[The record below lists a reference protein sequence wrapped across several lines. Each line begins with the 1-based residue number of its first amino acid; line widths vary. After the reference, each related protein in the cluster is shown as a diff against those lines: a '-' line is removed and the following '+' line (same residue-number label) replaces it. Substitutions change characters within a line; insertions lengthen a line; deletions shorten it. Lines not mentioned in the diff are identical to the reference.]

1 LSKWLNAVPPAET
14 ARKTCGRVLVTGAT
28 GFLGRAVAEALVRA
42 GHDVLRGTRV
52 TPAGV
57 AEAWVGYGEIG
68 PDTIWDAALDGIG
81 VVVHLAGL
89 AHLPDEMAAA
99 AADIFTRVNA
109 EGTARLAAAAA
120 RSGVRRLVL
129 MSSALVHGQTSPGR
143 PFTESD
149 ALAPA
154 TPYARSKLLSET
166 RLAAAA
172 HETTLEWVI
181 LRPPM
186 VYGPGARG
194 NFLRLVQLVRAGV
207 PLPLGAA
214 TAPKSF
220 IGLDNLADAAVRAV
234 EHPRAANQV
243 FLVADAESTSTA
255 GLVHHIAAALGRRV
269 WTPYVPPALL
279 RTVLTA
285 LGRSLDADRLLDPL
299 ELDASRIRTLLD
311 WAPPV
316 TLAEGVRR
324 AVASQAAAHSKAGS
338 MGTR

>member
-1 LSKWLNAVPPAET
+1 
-14 ARKTCGRVLVTGAT
+14 
-28 GFLGRAVAEALVRA
+28 
-42 GHDVLRGTRV
+42 
-52 TPAGV
+52 
-57 AEAWVGYGEIG
+57 
-68 PDTIWDAALDGIG
+68 
-81 VVVHLAGL
+81 
-89 AHLPDEMAAA
+89 
-99 AADIFTRVNA
+99 
-109 EGTARLAAAAA
+109 
-120 RSGVRRLVL
+120 VRRLVL